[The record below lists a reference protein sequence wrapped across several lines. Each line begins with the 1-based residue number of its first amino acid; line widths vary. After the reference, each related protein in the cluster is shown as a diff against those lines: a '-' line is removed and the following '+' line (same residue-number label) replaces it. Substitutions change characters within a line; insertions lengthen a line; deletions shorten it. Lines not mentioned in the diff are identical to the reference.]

1 MFLSKTFKK
10 RVFLKRFKIHI
21 NENIKMKSCL
31 GNNCKI
37 NKKLSAYNTN
47 ILAFLGILV
56 LASSIILTACTKRAA
71 DEAPAQSNN
80 NIIIYK
86 ENINSSDSKTNVK
99 SPEDSSS
106 FAQTDNNIKNQAQ
119 APKEVRS
126 IPVLMYHSVEYEKDN
141 PVRIS
146 PKNFKEQ
153 MKYLYDNH
161 YTTLTLDELY
171 RYFQNG
177 IEIPEKSVVIT
188 FDDGYEDN
196 YTNAYPI
203 LKEYGFKAVIFE
215 ITNTIDKDLAYLTS
229 SQLIEMEQNGI
240 DIESHTVSHIKLG
253 ELSYDKQLN
262 ELKSSKEILEK
273 ILNKKV
279 NYIAYP
285 FGSYNENTL
294 KAVKEAG
301 YTMAFTTNGRWSGKD
316 DGIYTLDR
324 VYISGFFNIEI
335 FIERINNPK
344 YKISWYNIWRRL
356 RY

>member
-1 MFLSKTFKK
+1 MLLLKIFKK
-10 RVFLKRFKIHI
+10 RVSWKCNKVYI
-21 NENIKMKSCL
+21 NENIKIKSCL
-31 GNNCKI
+31 GNKCKI
-37 NKKLSAYNTN
+37 DKKLSAYNAN
-47 ILAFLGILV
+47 ILVFLAILILV
-56 LASSIILTACTKRAA
+56 PTIILTACTKKASSQ
-71 DEAPAQSNN
+71 APAQSNN
-80 NIIIYK
+80 NSSIYT

-99 SPEDSSS
+99 SPNDSTS
-106 FAQTDNNIKNQAQ
+106 FAQADDSFKNQAQ
-119 APKEVRS
+119 APKESRS
-126 IPVLMYHSVEYEKDN
+126 IPVLMYHSVEYEKNN
-141 PVRIS
+141 PVRI
-146 PKNFKEQ
+146 PPENFKEQ
-153 MKYLYDNH
+153 MKYLYDND
-161 YTTLTLDELY
+161 YKTLTLDELY

-196 YTNAYPI
+196 YINAYPI
-203 LKEYGFKAVIFE
+203 LRKYGFKAAIFG

-240 DIESHTVSHIKLG
+240 DVESHTVSHTKLG
-253 ELSYDKQLN
+253 ELPYDKQLN
-262 ELKSSKEILEK
+262 ELKNSKEILEK

-335 FIERINNPK
+335 FIERISNPK
-344 YKISWYNIWRRL
+344 YKIS
-356 RY
+356 